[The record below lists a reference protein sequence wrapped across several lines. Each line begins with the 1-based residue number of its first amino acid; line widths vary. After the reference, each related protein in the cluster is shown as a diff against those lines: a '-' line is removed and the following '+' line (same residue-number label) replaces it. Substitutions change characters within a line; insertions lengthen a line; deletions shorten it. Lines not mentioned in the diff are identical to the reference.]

1 MMWKFR
7 LIYSIVI
14 LTAFIFLRN
23 QLGIDMNY
31 AVVYGL
37 GVILLINITEILISD
52 LKSTKII
59 GGFIGGLIFLLISF
73 LLTKA
78 FETFFLSDPI
88 KLGFNF
94 IMGYIGIF
102 IGYRNHTL
110 IDYLFQKWSKKD
122 RGGKTKI
129 IEVPKILDTSSII
142 DGRIYDII
150 MANFIESKIIIPS
163 FVLKE
168 LQNIADSHDHFR
180 RQKGKRGLDIL
191 KKIQEQKINDV
202 EVINDEYAEYKTV
215 DEKLIACT
223 KNLKGKLVTTDYNLV
238 KVAEIHSVVCMN
250 INQLALALRQTLFP
264 QDEIKITIQKEGKE
278 TGQGVGYLD
287 DGTLVVVENGRP
299 YIGKTVDVVVSSI
312 LQSESGRII
321 FVKLKQV

>member
-1 MMWKFR
+1 MWKFR

-23 QLGIDMNY
+23 QLGIDINY

-37 GVILLINITEILISD
+37 GVILLINIIEILISD

-59 GGFIGGLIFLLISF
+59 GGFIGGLLFLLISF

-78 FETFFLSDPI
+78 FETFFLSDPV

-102 IGYRNHTL
+102 IGYKNHIL
-110 IDYLFQKWSKKD
+110 IDYLFQKWSRKD
-122 RGGKTKI
+122 KGFKTKI
-129 IEVPKILDTSSII
+129 IEIPKILDTSSII

-191 KKIQEQKINDV
+191 KKIQDQKINAV
-202 EVINDEYAEYKTV
+202 EVVNDEYAEYNTV

-223 KNLKGKLVTTDYNLV
+223 KNLNGKLVTTDYNLV
-238 KVAEIHSVVCMN
+238 KVAEIHGVVCMN

-264 QDEIKITIQKEGKE
+264 QDEFKITIQKEGKE
-278 TGQGVGYLD
+278 PGQGVGYLD

-299 YIGKTVDVVVSSI
+299 FIGKTVDVVVSSI
-312 LQSESGRII
+312 LQSESGRIV
-321 FVKLKQV
+321 FVKLKNI

>member
-1 MMWKFR
+1 MWKFR

-23 QLGIDMNY
+23 QLGIDINY

-37 GVILLINITEILISD
+37 GVILLINIIEILISD

-59 GGFIGGLIFLLISF
+59 GGFIGGLLFLLISF

-78 FETFFLSDPI
+78 FETFFLSDPV

-102 IGYRNHTL
+102 IGYKNHIL
-110 IDYLFQKWSKKD
+110 IDYLFQKWSRKD
-122 RGGKTKI
+122 KGFKTKI
-129 IEVPKILDTSSII
+129 IEIPKILDTSSII

-191 KKIQEQKINDV
+191 KKIQDQKINAV
-202 EVINDEYAEYKTV
+202 EVVNDEYAEYNTV

-223 KNLKGKLVTTDYNLV
+223 KNLNGKLVTTDYNLV
-238 KVAEIHSVVCMN
+238 KVAEIHGVVCMN

-264 QDEIKITIQKEGKE
+264 QDEFKITIQKEGKE
-278 TGQGVGYLD
+278 PGQGVGYLD

-299 YIGKTVDVVVSSI
+299 FIGKTVDVVVNSI
-312 LQSESGRII
+312 LQSESGRIV
-321 FVKLKQV
+321 FVKLKYV

>member
-23 QLGIDMNY
+23 QLGIDINY

-37 GVILLINITEILISD
+37 GVILLINIIEILISD

-59 GGFIGGLIFLLISF
+59 GGFIGGLLFLLISF

-78 FETFFLSDPI
+78 FETFFLSDPV

-102 IGYRNHTL
+102 IGYKNHIL
-110 IDYLFQKWSKKD
+110 IDYLFQKWSRKD
-122 RGGKTKI
+122 KGFKTKI
-129 IEVPKILDTSSII
+129 IEIPKILDTSSII

-191 KKIQEQKINDV
+191 KKIQDQKINAV
-202 EVINDEYAEYKTV
+202 EVVNDEYAEYNTV

-223 KNLKGKLVTTDYNLV
+223 KNLNGKLVTTDYNLV
-238 KVAEIHSVVCMN
+238 KVAEIHGVVCMN

-264 QDEIKITIQKEGKE
+264 QDEFKITIQKEGKE
-278 TGQGVGYLD
+278 PGQGVGYLD

-299 YIGKTVDVVVSSI
+299 FIGKTVDVVVSSI
-312 LQSESGRII
+312 LQSESGRIV
-321 FVKLKQV
+321 FVKLKNI